1 MNEPRVN
8 SLKPL
13 MDTRAPQPQQKAY
26 DPWNSQPADF
36 GANNGSDNPS
46 VLGHTAMSMENYNLT
61 EKIETLQE
69 ILDDLE
75 QQRDDTMSEME
86 DWGITVDYP
95 DDYNRWEDAITIA
108 IEDVEFALHSL
119 KTAETMLKDLYKDAR
134 HE

>member
-1 MNEPRVN
+1 
-8 SLKPL
+8 
-13 MDTRAPQPQQKAY
+13 
-26 DPWNSQPADF
+26 
-36 GANNGSDNPS
+36 
-46 VLGHTAMSMENYNLT
+46 MSMENYNLT

-119 KTAETMLKDLYKDAR
+119 KTAETMLKYLYKDVR

>member
-1 MNEPRVN
+1 
-8 SLKPL
+8 
-13 MDTRAPQPQQKAY
+13 
-26 DPWNSQPADF
+26 
-36 GANNGSDNPS
+36 
-46 VLGHTAMSMENYNLT
+46 MSMENYNLT

-86 DWGITVDYP
+86 DWRITVDYP

-108 IEDVEFALHSL
+108 IEAVEYALHSL
-119 KTAETMLKDLYKDAR
+119 KTTETMLKDLYKDAQ